1 MADSRQSKS
10 KGLRLNR
17 AVASTGLMS
26 RRQAD
31 DVIQRGLVRV
41 NGAVIKEFN
50 FIVNPD
56 KDRLVV
62 DGTPLIF
69 KKKLYVAL
77 YKPKGVVATRSDELG
92 RKNVL
97 DLLPKTLSHLK
108 PVGRLDRDSE
118 GLLILS
124 NDGDVAYR
132 LTHPSKTVW
141 KKYQVTIR
149 GIPEN
154 YVFDDLANG
163 VELED
168 GMTLPAIISDIHDR
182 GDRTSFC
189 ISICEGR
196 NRQIRRMCDH
206 VGHPVIRLVR
216 VAIGRLQL
224 KPMGPGEWRYL
235 SPKEIEW
242 CCQL

>member
-1 MADSRQSKS
+1 MSGTKRSNQ
-10 KGLRLNR
+10 GLRLNR
-17 AVASTGLMS
+17 AVASTGVMS
-26 RRQAD
+26 RRAAD
-31 DVIQRGLVRV
+31 EAISRGRVKV
-41 NGAVIKEFN
+41 NGTVVKEFN
-50 FIVNPD
+50 FIVDPER
-56 KDRLVV
+56 DRLSV
-62 DGTPLIF
+62 DNKPLVF

-92 RKNVL
+92 RKNVI
-97 DLLPKTLSHLK
+97 DLLPQTLSHLK

-154 YVFDDLANG
+154 AVFDDLAEG
-163 VELED
+163 IELDD
-168 GMTLPAIISDIHDR
+168 GMTQPAIISDISER

-189 ISICEGR
+189 IAICEGR

-242 CCQL
+242 CCRL

>member
-1 MADSRQSKS
+1 MAVSKKS
-10 KGLRLNR
+10 NSGLRLNR

-31 DVIQRGLVRV
+31 DAISRGRVKV
-41 NGAVIKEFN
+41 NGAIVKEFN
-50 FIVNPD
+50 FIVDPD
-56 KDRLVV
+56 RDKLAVDNKPLV
-62 DGTPLIF
+62 F

-77 YKPKGVVATRSDELG
+77 YKPKGIVATRSDELG
-92 RKNVL
+92 RKNVI
-97 DLLPKTLSHLK
+97 DLLPQTLSHLK

-141 KKYQVTIR
+141 KKYQVTVR
-149 GIPEN
+149 GIPED
-154 YVFDDLANG
+154 YVFNDLAEG
-163 VELED
+163 IELDD
-168 GMTLPAIISDIHDR
+168 GMTLPAVISDISER
-182 GDRTSFC
+182 GDRTFFC
-189 ISICEGR
+189 IAICEGR
-196 NRQIRRMCDH
+196 NRQIRRMCEH

-242 CCQL
+242 CSQL

>member
-1 MADSRQSKS
+1 MAQSKN
-10 KGLRLNR
+10 KKVGLRLNK
-17 AVASTGLMS
+17 AVASTGVMS
-26 RRQAD
+26 RRHADEAIQA
-31 DVIQRGLVRV
+31 GLVKV
-41 NGAVIKEFN
+41 NGVVCTEFN
-50 FIVNPD
+50 RLIDV
-56 KDRLVV
+56 DRDHLTV
-62 DGTPLIF
+62 DGKQLGF

-77 YKPKGVVATRSDELG
+77 YKPKGIVATRSDELG

-97 DLLPKTLSHLK
+97 DLLPKSLDHLK

-118 GLLILS
+118 GLLIMT
-124 NDGDVAYR
+124 NDGDAAFR

-141 KKYQVTIR
+141 KKYQVTVK
-149 GIPEN
+149 GIPDDA
-154 YVFDDLANG
+154 VFDDLQNG
-163 VELED
+163 IELDD
-168 GMTLPAIISDIHDR
+168 GWTLPARIADIHDR
-182 GDRTSFC
+182 QDRTSFH

-196 NRQIRRMCDH
+196 NRQIRRMCEQ

-242 CCQL
+242 CCHL